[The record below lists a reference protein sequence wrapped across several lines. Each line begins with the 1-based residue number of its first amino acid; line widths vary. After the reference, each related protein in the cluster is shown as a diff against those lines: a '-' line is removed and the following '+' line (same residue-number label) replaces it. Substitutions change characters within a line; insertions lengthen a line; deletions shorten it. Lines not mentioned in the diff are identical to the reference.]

1 MAFVEVGN
9 DQGSGNRSPIMK
21 WNSVGQ
27 TVEGVYRGQRNGK
40 FGPLTV
46 VQTDSGEMVY
56 GTKAVLGRKLADVS
70 VGDRVRIEY
79 LGKRQSEQGREYG
92 DFRVLV
98 DKAPQKAN
106 FSFAPS
112 AEFERLVGLIRK
124 DKGDVIAGALSAA
137 AQMAGDPV
145 TAIRDAMKQIG
156 VLEF

>member
-1 MAFVEVGN
+1 MGWQEVG
-9 DQGSGNRSPIMK
+9 GSGNDNRSPIMK

-40 FGPLTV
+40 YGPLTV
-46 VQTDSGEMVY
+46 VQTDSGELVY

-70 VGDRVRIEY
+70 VGDRIRIEY

-98 DKAPQKAN
+98 DKAP
-106 FSFAPS
+106 APKVNE
-112 AEFERLVGLIRK
+112 AEFDRLVTLIRN
-124 DKGDVIAGALSAA
+124 DKGAVIANALAAA

-145 TAIRDAMKQIG
+145 KSIRDAMEQIG
-156 VLEF
+156 VVTF